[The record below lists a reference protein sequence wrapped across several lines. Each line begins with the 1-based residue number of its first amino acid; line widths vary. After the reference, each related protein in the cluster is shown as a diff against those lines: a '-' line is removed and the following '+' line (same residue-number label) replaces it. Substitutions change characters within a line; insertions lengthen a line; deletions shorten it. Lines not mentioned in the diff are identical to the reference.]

1 MKTALIKVMLKY
13 DFADDVSIQDIID
26 EVNNMELP
34 KEYEKD
40 SFEWFGIRSNVGTS
54 ELIPYYKF
62 PIKESEVEWWVILE
76 MKYQMPISI

>member
-34 KEYEKD
+34 KEYEED

-62 PIKESEVEWWVILE
+62 PIKESEVE
-76 MKYQMPISI
+76 

>member
-13 DFADDVSIQDIID
+13 DFADDVSVQDIID

-34 KEYEKD
+34 KEYEEG

-62 PIKESEVEWWVILE
+62 PIKESEVE
-76 MKYQMPISI
+76 

>member
-13 DFADDVSIQDIID
+13 DFADDVSVQDIID

-34 KEYEKD
+34 KEYEED
-40 SFEWFGIRSNVGTS
+40 SIEWFGIRSDVGTDEM

-62 PIKESEVEWWVILE
+62 PIKESEE
-76 MKYQMPISI
+76 K

>member
-13 DFADDVSIQDIID
+13 DFADDVPIQDVID

-40 SFEWFGIRSNVGTS
+40 SFEWFGIRFNEGTDA
-54 ELIPYYKF
+54 EDIMPYFRF
-62 PIKESEVEWWVILE
+62 PIKESEV
-76 MKYQMPISI
+76 K

>member
-34 KEYEKD
+34 KEYEED
-40 SFEWFGIRSNVGTS
+40 SFEWFGIHSNVGTDES

-62 PIKESEVEWWVILE
+62 PINESEV
-76 MKYQMPISI
+76 SDG

>member
-13 DFADDVSIQDIID
+13 DFADDVPIQDVID

-40 SFEWFGIRSNVGTS
+40 SFEWFGIRFNEGTDA
-54 ELIPYYKF
+54 EDIMPYFKF
-62 PIKESEVEWWVILE
+62 PIKESEV
-76 MKYQMPISI
+76 K